1 MKLYLLSLGAGL
13 LVGAIYSL
21 LNIRSPAPPVVA
33 LIGLLRIL
41 IGEQSVPLARQVLS
55 GEPINLGW
63 FHRHCKPHMFGH
75 LPGCTRAE
83 TVKAKDADSHGP
95 KAG

>member
-1 MKLYLLSLGAGL
+1 MQHSLLALGAGL
-13 LVGAIYSL
+13 LVGAIYSF

-33 LIGLLRIL
+33 LIGLLGIL

-55 GEPINLGW
+55 GEPINLVW

-95 KAG
+95 KA